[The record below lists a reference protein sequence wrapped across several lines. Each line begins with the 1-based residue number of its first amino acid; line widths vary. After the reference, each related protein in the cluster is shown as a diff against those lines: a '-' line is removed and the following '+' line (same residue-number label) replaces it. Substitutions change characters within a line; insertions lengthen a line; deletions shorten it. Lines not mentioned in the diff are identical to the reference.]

1 MMKCQQLLGWPTE
14 KSVKTESSW
23 LAEKNARHK
32 PSVVGEEG
40 GVHSGQF
47 GGQEGMDA
55 EDERLQVCALQLLV

>member
-1 MMKCQQLLGWPTE
+1 MANREECEDRILMAGREECEAQ
-14 KSVKTESSW
+14 
-23 LAEKNARHK
+23 A
-32 PSVVGEEG
+32 SVVGEDR

>member
-1 MMKCQQLLGWPTE
+1 M
-14 KSVKTESSW
+14 KTESSW

-32 PSVVGEEG
+32 PSVVGKEG